1 MKVTMNLER
10 ATHHVENTKAL
21 KLTEVD
27 FKIKPN
33 MKEHKRLFR
42 PSLYELTIISEVNNQ
57 MYEFEGYQLDHKLIS
72 QLEKDSSTFLV
83 GAEAPF
89 LCGTNWPDS
98 GISEVVEINNV
109 PLDSL
114 MITDGK
120 NVIATIHHDEIPML
134 INWFKNLTN

>member
-1 MKVTMNLER
+1 
-10 ATHHVENTKAL
+10 
-21 KLTEVD
+21 
-27 FKIKPN
+27 
-33 MKEHKRLFR
+33 
-42 PSLYELTIISEVNNQ
+42 

-89 LCGTNWPDS
+89 LCGTNWLDS

-120 NVIATIHHDEIPML
+120 NVIATIYHDEIPML

>member
-1 MKVTMNLER
+1 
-10 ATHHVENTKAL
+10 
-21 KLTEVD
+21 
-27 FKIKPN
+27 
-33 MKEHKRLFR
+33 
-42 PSLYELTIISEVNNQ
+42 SEINNQ

-72 QLEKDSSTFLV
+72 QLEKDPSTFLV
-83 GAEAPF
+83 GAEPPF

-134 INWFKNLTN
+134 INWFKDLTKSEEHTSELQSRFDLVCRLLLEKKNTKYVKEYVRSNV

>member
-72 QLEKDSSTFLV
+72 QLEKDPSTFLV
-83 GAEAPF
+83 GAEPPF

>member
-72 QLEKDSSTFLV
+72 QLEKDPSNSRSEEHTSELQSRGHLV
-83 GAEAPF
+83 CRLLLEKKKK
-89 LCGTNWPDS
+89 
-98 GISEVVEINNV
+98 I
-109 PLDSL
+109 
-114 MITDGK
+114 
-120 NVIATIHHDEIPML
+120 
-134 INWFKNLTN
+134 

>member
-72 QLEKDSSTFLV
+72 QLEKDPSTFLV
-83 GAEAPF
+83 GAEPLSKEITSYKSLNF
-89 LCGTNWPDS
+89 VS
-98 GISEVVEINNV
+98 GFILILTIPSVQIS
-109 PLDSL
+109 
-114 MITDGK
+114 
-120 NVIATIHHDEIPML
+120 
-134 INWFKNLTN
+134 LTNYLNHLV